1 MLVPDVLLVGA
12 VDGSLNRIAAAASRE
27 NPDWSVRQIAD
38 PEAALEH
45 ISHRHTDLLLANL
58 GDGTEVYESLFQRV
72 AQTSAQTIRLA
83 MLTSE
88 NGVPPRVEHAHQVLA
103 ERENLDYLAPV
114 LLAATDVARRMHDHD
129 RLTSIIS
136 NLQDVPSPPTLYFD
150 IREALESLTADH
162 AKMAEITARD
172 PSLVARVLKIANSGF
187 YALPRSVSD
196 LSEAI
201 GLIGV
206 DALLGLVL
214 AAHLYSGLPP
224 PGLKLEMLWKHTSR
238 VSLLARQITRM
249 EGGDQHA
256 QSQSAV
262 AGLLHDIGLMV
273 LLENEPARYQPLW
286 RRSQGDELMLAAMER
301 DAFGVTHGELGALI
315 LMLWNLPAEVV
326 DAVANSHAPAEV
338 LNDTGAELS
347 ITSQS
352 VLAAEWLL
360 DDAGNHSVTEPPHT
374 LNLIPLEKLEA
385 WKEMRDEMTGEI
397 AAL

>member
-1 MLVPDVLLVGA
+1 MPDVLLVGD
-12 VDGSLNRIAAAASRE
+12 VEGSLSRVAAAAGRE
-27 NPDWSVRQIAD
+27 NPDWSIRQIAD

-45 ISHRHTDLLLANL
+45 ISHRPTDLLLAKL
-58 GDGTEVYESLFQRV
+58 EDGVEAYERLFQQV

-83 MLTSE
+83 MIAAE
-88 NGVPPRVEHAHQVLA
+88 DGIPPRVDHAHQVLA

-129 RLTSIIS
+129 RLAGIIS

-150 IREALESLTADH
+150 IREALESLTTDH
-162 AKMAEITARD
+162 AAMAEITARD
-172 PSLVARVLKIANSGF
+172 PSLVARVLKMVNSGF

-201 GLIGV
+201 GLIGI
-206 DALLGLVL
+206 DALQGLVL

-224 PGLKLEMLWKHTSR
+224 PGLKLELLWKHTSR

-249 EGGDQHA
+249 EGGDRHA

-273 LLENEPARYQPLW
+273 LLENEPGRYQPLW
-286 RRSQGDELMLAAMER
+286 RRSQGDEVMLAAMER
-301 DAFGVTHGELGALI
+301 EAFGVTHGELGALI
-315 LMLWNLPAEVV
+315 LMLWNLPDEVV
-326 DAVANSHAPAEV
+326 DAVANSHAPAKVFNERG
-338 LNDTGAELS
+338 TELS

-360 DDAGNHSVTEPPHT
+360 DEAGNHSVTEPPHT
-374 LNLIPLEKLEA
+374 LDLIPIEKLEA